1 MNRTEIKQAMELM
14 VNKHAKDNLCRKHG
28 VSPDH
33 FQIHMSEDIGDNI
46 SSVIPGHIVQIH
58 LKWPE
63 VIPTMNSVI
72 HDCLSLIARYKLRR
86 TLEIVP
92 YAYMRDWNNKWKR
105 EMFQDESDIVM
116 DMLPKHRLK
125 ISESTTITL
134 EDSVT
139 GETISITKSGK
150 KERFEG
156 EDVTLWIQLSR
167 IVRDKHP
174 ILETIVED
182 KIDDNNASNASGGAT

>member
-1 MNRTEIKQAMELM
+1 MNRTEIKQAMEM
-14 VNKHAKDNLCRKHG
+14 IANKHAKDNLCRKHG

-33 FQIHMSEDIGDNI
+33 FSIHLVDEIENNGMCATF
-46 SSVIPGHIVQIH
+46 PGHVVQIH

-63 VIPTMNSVI
+63 ILPTMNSAI
-72 HDCLSLIARYKLRR
+72 HDCLSMIVRYKMRR
-86 TLEIVP
+86 SLEIVL
-92 YAYMRDWNNKWKR
+92 YAYLKDWNNKWKR

-139 GETISITKSGK
+139 GETISVTKSGK

-174 ILETIVED
+174 ILETIVEE
-182 KIDDNNASNASGGAT
+182 NNASNASGSVT